1 MVAGASTVIAETLAK
16 KRAPWKTDGGFY
28 FYVGGGWMIPMGNVS
43 EIGAVIEFP
52 STSAS
57 DIYKQNAF
65 ILSGFGLYSGKT
77 IVEMGVDFGILRFT
91 DTGQVLANTLV
102 TDDRQVD
109 AEIGSVDLAVGRVF
123 LEGDRFAPFVSL
135 SGGLLW
141 SGLTPDG
148 GDDRENDL
156 GFGLATK
163 IGVDTFLR
171 SNVLRAGIRFQL
183 LSRGTNVPYQT
194 TFFLALNIIFF

>member
-1 MVAGASTVIAETLAK
+1 MVTGASTATAETLAK
-16 KRAPWKTDGGFY
+16 KKAPWKTDGGFY

-43 EIGAVIEFP
+43 EIGDVIEFP

-77 IVEMGVDFGILRFT
+77 FVEMGVDFGILRFT
-91 DTGQVLANTLV
+91 ATGQELANTLV
-102 TDDRQVD
+102 TDDRQVS
-109 AEIGSVDLAVGRVF
+109 AEIGCVGLAVGRVF
-123 LEGDRFAPFVSL
+123 LEGDRFAPFASV

-141 SGLTPDG
+141 SSLTPDG
-148 GDDRENDL
+148 GEDRENDL

-171 SNVLRAGIRFQL
+171 RNVLRAGIRFQL
-183 LSRGTNVPYQT
+183 LALGTNVPYQT
-194 TFFLALNIIFF
+194 TFFVALSILF